1 MKHIKHTLTRRHLIS
16 SLGICIALP
25 SLEIFGSSKNSTA
38 KARNFVAIGTELGW
52 HQQSFYPKT
61 TGSDYVMPET
71 LKPIEKHRKDF
82 TVFSGL
88 DHKAAHG
95 HSYWSNFLCG
105 RNTKSYSLDQIIADK
120 IGTKSRFSSFQLCAG
135 QFGTAMSF
143 SKQGTPLP
151 SINRPS
157 VFFKKMFIT
166 KDDQKFQEYILKS
179 GKSSLDF
186 VLEDAKYLY
195 SRSSSND
202 KSSLDEYFTALRSVE
217 KRIENK
223 ISHLNKPIPQTN
235 YKLPDSDPIA
245 PSEQLESAKLMY
257 DLMALAIQNGSSRVL
272 SLKIGGGGPVFSLNG
287 KPLSD
292 GYHGLSHHGNNAN
305 KLRDLLL
312 VEREHMK
319 AFNSFLNQ
327 LRTKKDSTGKDLL
340 DSTIVLVGTGMGD
353 ASRHANNN
361 LPTLVA
367 GGGFKHGTYIAA
379 EQQKTPY
386 LLGDLFITLQQ
397 HLGIQ
402 TDQFSNASNNM
413 NNLLGPS

>member
-1 MKHIKHTLTRRHLIS
+1 MKNKRHSLTRRHLMS

-25 SLEIFGSSKNSTA
+25 SLEIFGSTKKATA
-38 KARNFVAIGTELGW
+38 KAQNFVAIGTELGW

-61 TGSDYVMPET
+61 DGSEFDMPET
-71 LKPIEKHRKDF
+71 LKPIEAHREDF
-82 TVFSGL
+82 TIFSGL

-105 RNTKSYSLDQIIADK
+105 KNTKSYSLDQIIADK
-120 IGTKSRFSSFQLCAG
+120 IGTKSRFSSFQLCSG

-186 VLEDAKYLY
+186 VLEDAKLLNNKV
-195 SRSSSND
+195 SSND
-202 KSSLDEYFTALRSVE
+202 RNSLDEYFTALRSVE
-217 KRIENK
+217 KRLENK
-223 ISHLNKPIPQTN
+223 ISHLKKPIPKTS

-257 DLMALAIQNGSSRVL
+257 DLMALALQNGSSRVL
-272 SLKIGGGGPVFSLNG
+272 SLKIGGGGPVFTLNG
-287 KPLSD
+287 KPLCD

-312 VEREHMK
+312 VEKEHMK

-327 LRTKKDSTGKDLL
+327 LKTKKDSTGNNLL

-367 GGGFKHGTYIAA
+367 GGGFKHGTFIAT

-386 LLGDLFITLQQ
+386 LLGDLFVTLQQ
-397 HLGIQ
+397 QLGIQ
-402 TDQFSNASNNM
+402 TNQFSNASNNI
-413 NNLLGPS
+413 NNLLGAS

>member
-1 MKHIKHTLTRRHLIS
+1 MKNIKHTLNRRHLIS
-16 SLGICIALP
+16 SLGIFIALP
-25 SLEIFGSSKNSTA
+25 SLETFASTKNSIA
-38 KARNFVAIGTELGW
+38 KAQNFVAIGTELGW

-61 TGSDYVMPET
+61 AGSEYGMPKT
-71 LKPIEKHRKDF
+71 LKPIEKHRDDF
-82 TVFSGL
+82 TILSGL

-105 RNTKSYSLDQIIADK
+105 KNTKSYSLDQIIADK
-120 IGTKSRFSSFQLCAG
+120 ISTKSRFSSFQLCTG
-135 QFGTAMSF
+135 QLGTAMSF

-186 VLEDAKYLY
+186 VLEDAQSLNKKV
-195 SRSSSND
+195 SSND
-202 KSSLDEYFTALRSVE
+202 RNSLDEYFTALRSVE
-217 KRIENK
+217 KRLENK
-223 ISHLNKPIPQTN
+223 ISHLKKPIPKTSYN
-235 YKLPDSDPIA
+235 LHDSDPIA
-245 PSEQLESAKLMY
+245 PSEQLDSAKLMY
-257 DLMALAIQNGSSRVL
+257 DLMALALQNGSSRVL
-272 SLKIGGGGPVFSLNG
+272 SLKIGGGGPVFTLNG

-312 VEREHMK
+312 VEKEHMK
-319 AFNSFLNQ
+319 AFNTFLNQ
-327 LRTKKDSTGKDLL
+327 LKTKKDSTGNNLL

-367 GGGFKHGTYIAA
+367 GGGFKHGTFIAT

-397 HLGIQ
+397 QLGIQ
-402 TDQFSNASNNM
+402 TNQFSNASNNI
-413 NNLLGPS
+413 NNLLGAS